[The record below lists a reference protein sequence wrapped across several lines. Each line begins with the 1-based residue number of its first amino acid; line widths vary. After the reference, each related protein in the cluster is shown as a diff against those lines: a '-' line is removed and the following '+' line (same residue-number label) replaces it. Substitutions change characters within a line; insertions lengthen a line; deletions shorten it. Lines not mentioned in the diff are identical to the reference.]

1 MRYSMY
7 RIRRNV
13 SHNLVNARATKD
25 IRQIR
30 LIVFHGKDDIRVERS
45 ADLLYQGLMNVLRKK
60 PLQNVTISDVS
71 KASTVSRATFYRSF
85 DEVADIL
92 TWRCDR
98 EFHQMLISFVSSQP
112 DLSKPNV
119 LLLYV
124 LRHWMQVE
132 HIELLEQLMTNNR
145 LDILFNGFMNNT
157 DIPIK
162 YLETQGIHIDTHE
175 HIYFNSLRAGMF
187 MGIINAWITNG
198 KRETPEEVTDII
210 YRQFSDIRDAN
221 LML

>member
-1 MRYSMY
+1 MRS
-7 RIRRNV
+7 RIPP
-13 SHNLVNARATKD
+13 NAD
-25 IRQIR
+25 QLR
-30 LIVFHGKDDIRVERS
+30 LI
-45 ADLLYQGLMNVLRKK
+45 
-60 PLQNVTISDVS
+60 
-71 KASTVSRATFYRSF
+71 RA
-85 DEVADIL
+85 
-92 TWRCDR
+92 C
-98 EFHQMLISFVSSQP
+98 
-112 DLSKPNV
+112 LSKPNV